1 MRKLLFFILLS
12 IVVVSSPFKVIK
24 VGDGDTITVQDI
36 QTYEKFKVRLYGI
49 DAPESD
55 QRSGTQSKQFLSDQ
69 ILNREV
75 ILDIKNTDRYKR
87 KVAVIYLN
95 DVNVNELMVKEGWA
109 WWYQAYAK
117 KDLVYKE
124 LQDQAQAKKRGMWS
138 KKGNTPPWEY
148 RKSKK
153 EAKE

>member
-1 MRKLLFFILLS
+1 MKKIILFILIS
-12 IVVVSSPFKVIK
+12 ITIISSPFKVTK

-55 QRSGTQSKQFLSDQ
+55 QSFGTQSKQFLSDQ

-153 EAKE
+153 KAKE